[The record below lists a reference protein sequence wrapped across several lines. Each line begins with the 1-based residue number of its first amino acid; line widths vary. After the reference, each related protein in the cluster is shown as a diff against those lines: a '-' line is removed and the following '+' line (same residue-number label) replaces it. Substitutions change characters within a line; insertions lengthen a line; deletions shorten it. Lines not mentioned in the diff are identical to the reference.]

1 MTSGTTIEYCAN
13 HPGVETTLHC
23 NKCGKPICA
32 RCAVRTPTGYRCK
45 ECVRG
50 QQKVFVTAEWVDY
63 LLGFIVAG
71 ILSFLASLL
80 ASLVSRIS
88 FIGWILIVVGA
99 PSAGAIIAEGV
110 RLATRRHRARS
121 LFITVA
127 AGVVLGAL
135 PSILIQL
142 LTFNLFGI
150 IFQVIYLVLATP
162 VVYTRLSGIQL
173 FR

>member
-1 MTSGTTIEYCAN
+1 MTETTPLYCAN
-13 HPGVETTLHC
+13 HPGVQTTLRC

-32 RCAVRTPTGYRCK
+32 RCAVLTPTGYRCK

-50 QQKVFVTAEWVDY
+50 QQKIFITAKWYDY
-63 LLGFIVAG
+63 VLGFIIAG

-80 ASLVSRIS
+80 AGLVSGITL
-88 FIGWILIVVGA
+88 IGWILVIIGA

-110 RLATRRHRARS
+110 RLVTRKRRAQG
-121 LFITVA
+121 LFITVTVA
-127 AGVVLGAL
+127 MVLGAL
-135 PSILIQL
+135 PSILIHL
-142 LTFNLFGI
+142 LSFNLFGI
-150 IFQVIYLVLATP
+150 LFQVIYLVLATP